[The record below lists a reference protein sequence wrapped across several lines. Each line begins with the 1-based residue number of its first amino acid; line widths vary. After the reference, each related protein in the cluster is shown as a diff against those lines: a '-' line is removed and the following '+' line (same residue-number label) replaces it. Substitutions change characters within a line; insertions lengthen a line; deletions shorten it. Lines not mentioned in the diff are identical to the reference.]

1 MDREKEILKV
11 YKNEGIDGLKRLN
24 ATNDEIDK
32 IVNRIDDKI
41 KQLNIEALNIISKQ
55 LNYTFP
61 SDYCDY
67 YSSQISLHIKP
78 NLLKINN
85 IEKMIRHLFSMDE
98 NSKTYIMKFQKFDS
112 NYEKQLVPFA
122 ELEFG
127 DLLCFDRNT
136 NDIIY
141 YNHEQDTISKVADNW
156 QQLKDMLYE

>member
-11 YKNEGIDGLKRLN
+11 YKNEGIDGL
-24 ATNDEIDK
+24 
-32 IVNRIDDKI
+32 
-41 KQLNIEALNIISKQ
+41 
-55 LNYTFP
+55 
-61 SDYCDY
+61 
-67 YSSQISLHIKP
+67 P